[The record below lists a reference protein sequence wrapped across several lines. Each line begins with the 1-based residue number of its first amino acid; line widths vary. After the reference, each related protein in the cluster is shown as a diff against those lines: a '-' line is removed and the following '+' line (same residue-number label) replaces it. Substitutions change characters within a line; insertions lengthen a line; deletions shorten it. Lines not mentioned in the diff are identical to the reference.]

1 MIMMKSEFAKRCNVS
16 KSRVSQWLAAK
27 QIDGAAIVGTGR
39 NAKLE
44 PAIALA
50 QLKLR
55 LATDERYGL
64 NGLSTNLDW
73 VPVADVDVD
82 DVDDDDDYAWQV
94 EAEADRRRHVTLFDY
109 KAAIDD
115 LWVMMDLRVQSTLEP
130 FPEAAAA
137 YLAARAR
144 LADAKWRI
152 QGVEPPRKASV

>member
-1 MIMMKSEFAKRCNVS
+1 MIMMKSDFARRCNVS
-16 KSRVSQWLAAK
+16 RGRVSQWLAAG

-39 NAKLE
+39 NAKLD
-44 PAIALA
+44 AATALS

-73 VPVADVDVD
+73 LPVEDN
-82 DVDDDDDYAWQV
+82 DDDDGMA
-94 EAEADRRRHVTLFDY
+94 EAEADRLRHVTLYDA

-115 LWVMMDLRVQSTLEP
+115 LWILMDLRLQATLKP

-137 YLAARAR
+137 YLAARPR

-152 QGVEPPRKASV
+152 QGVEPPRR

>member
-1 MIMMKSEFAKRCNVS
+1 MTSLMKKSEFARRCNVS
-16 KSRVSQWLAAK
+16 KGRVSQWLAAK

-39 NAKLE
+39 GAKLDA
-44 PAIALA
+44 AIALP

-73 VPVADVDVD
+73 LPVEDIE
-82 DVDDDDDYAWQV
+82 DDDDGMA
-94 EAEADRRRHVTLFDY
+94 EAEADRQRHVTLFDY

-115 LWVMMDLRVQSTLEP
+115 LWVTMDLRVQSTLKP

-137 YLAARAR
+137 YLAARPR
-144 LADAKWRI
+144 LADAKWRL
-152 QGVEPPRKASV
+152 QGVEPPRKAAV